1 MHAVADLIPVPT
13 YTRAAEQTIATLK
26 KSPWIVAVPM
36 AALGL
41 GTLADWL
48 LAPLLNLG
56 IILAAPIKALL
67 WSTALYVWRRTLL
80 EGSVDHAEVEA
91 ELVARAR
98 NLSMLAVPLLFGSV
112 AFLTLAWGGA
122 LALLFVLAVVLTPM
136 LEVTLLGSQ
145 SGFVGF
151 LKRHA
156 ASWAV
161 TQFLL
166 ASVLTAVWLV
176 VVMIASGVHLLA
188 GEVAS
193 AVVGGP
199 LVAIVWL
206 VRGHA
211 FFALDAPEPV
221 APPAPAPKKAPA
233 KKAPAKPGAPA
244 AKPLAPAAKSAAPA
258 PAKASAPPAKGAAP
272 APADPPRPAK
282 PPK

>member
-1 MHAVADLIPVPT
+1 MADLIPIAT

-26 KSPWIVAVPM
+26 KSPWIVLVPT

-56 IILAAPIKALL
+56 IILAAPVKALL
-67 WSTALYVWRRTLL
+67 WSVALHVWRRTLT
-80 EGSVDHAEVEA
+80 EGAIDRGELEA
-91 ELVARAR
+91 ELVARAK
-98 NLSMLAVPLLFGSV
+98 NLSMLAVPLLVGSV

-122 LALLFVLAVVLTPM
+122 LASLFVLAVVLTPL

-156 ASWAV
+156 APWAV
-161 TQFLL
+161 TQFL
-166 ASVLTAVWLV
+166 ATSIMSAVWLV
-176 VVMIASGVHLLA
+176 AVMIAAVVHVLA
-188 GEVAS
+188 GEVTS
-193 AVVGGP
+193 ALVGGP
-199 LVAIVWL
+199 LITVVWL

-211 FFALDAPEPV
+211 YLALDAPEPPPPPEPV
-221 APPAPAPKKAPA
+221 KKPLTKKAPAAKAPAPKPPQGQPPKPAPAGQKAPPAPN
-233 KKAPAKPGAPA
+233 
-244 AKPLAPAAKSAAPA
+244 
-258 PAKASAPPAKGAAP
+258 
-272 APADPPRPAK
+272 K

>member
-1 MHAVADLIPVPT
+1 VADLIPIAT

-26 KSPWIVAVPM
+26 KSPWIVLVPT

-56 IILAAPIKALL
+56 IILAAPVKALL
-67 WSTALYVWRRTLL
+67 WSVALHVWRRTLT
-80 EGSVDHAEVEA
+80 EGAIDRGELEA
-91 ELVARAR
+91 ELVARAK
-98 NLSMLAVPLLFGSV
+98 NLSMLAVPLLVGSV

-122 LALLFVLAVVLTPM
+122 LASLFVLAVVLTPL

-156 ASWAV
+156 APWAV
-161 TQFLL
+161 TQFL
-166 ASVLTAVWLV
+166 ATSIMSAVWLV
-176 VVMIASGVHLLA
+176 AVMIAAVVHVLA
-188 GEVAS
+188 GEVTS
-193 AVVGGP
+193 ALVGGP
-199 LVAIVWL
+199 LITVVWL

-211 FFALDAPEPV
+211 YLALDAPEPPPPPEPV
-221 APPAPAPKKAPA
+221 KKPLTKKAPAAKAPAPKPPQGQPPKPAPAGQKAPPAPN
-233 KKAPAKPGAPA
+233 
-244 AKPLAPAAKSAAPA
+244 
-258 PAKASAPPAKGAAP
+258 
-272 APADPPRPAK
+272 K